1 MFSFHPLLKTS
12 AAQALPQF
20 QRQPPVTKNFQ
31 IETNFKIYSNFQ
43 TWLVKDILMSIMLRN
58 FNVFTNT
65 LLIIFPFCVV
75 LHSFPE
81 LQNVTNMTDISV

>member
-20 QRQPPVTKNFQ
+20 QRQPPVTKNYQ
-31 IETNFKIYSNFQ
+31 IETNFKIYSKQ

-65 LLIIFPFCVV
+65 LAIFPFCVV
-75 LHSFPE
+75 LPSFPE
-81 LQNVTNMTDISV
+81 LQNVMDMTDISV

>member
-65 LLIIFPFCVV
+65 LAIFPVPICIV
-75 LHSFPE
+75 LPSLPE
-81 LQNVTNMTDISV
+81 LQNVMLRC